1 MIGKYLQKKNLFLVT
16 ILKKFFKQRHFYIL
30 IIIDIHFS
38 FQRLSLII
46 LMTDEFIK
54 SLQAVEGKQ
63 LSAFYY

>member
-1 MIGKYLQKKNLFLVT
+1 MVT